1 MRLQICHLSDIHFNK
16 DNNAIEKKKDKFC
29 SAILKNAFKGENV
42 LFLISGDIAQSG
54 YVEEYNIA
62 HAFFSNIKEELYKQK
77 NIVSYFIFAP
87 GNHDAI
93 LDEDDYDD
101 ETRRK
106 EVLSQKDNMDMKRIK
121 HFECKL
127 CEKQNNYFD
136 FKNKFINEANIKRI
150 ETDSLLLDCFELYI
164 SGYHIYINVFN
175 TAWIS
180 QRHEKPGEIYIPQK
194 IYGGKIIKK
203 DGLNITMFH
212 HPSNWMHPNDKLFF
226 DNQVVGNSDI
236 LFVGHEHVGRDEH
249 IQTRESQYDIQY
261 GEILQDPV
269 RENNSSFIINYIEN
283 EVFKTIVYKWDDK
296 KFLYSERELPQR
308 KLGYNA
314 NKSIS
319 FLPEYRKKLNSM
331 EMQVTH
337 PNKCR
342 VELSD
347 LFIFPNVEEYNKNNN
362 LDESTKDKVTI
373 RGEELINYILDNKC
387 VEFSG
392 GAKVGKS
399 ALAKMIALTLEYQDV
414 HAIVMDCKKN
424 IRVSSLNVD
433 SVHNDCVNHTYGK
446 DKADAFM
453 QLSLDKKI
461 IIIDNFDFIKS
472 VKEKSAIISYFSN
485 FYMYIV
491 IFSNVSYDLAIL
503 GENVRKTGIEIKHC
517 EIKELGHRQRNALY
531 KKWYMLNEGENIFL
545 DNEIEQKVKKATETI
560 NALKGNGYL
569 PSIAAN
575 IIIILQQLEYQSEK
589 LQDRSNYG
597 YMYEFLITKS
607 ILDMKKNNKNIS
619 DDIAMSIMV
628 NVAEFMLKAHKKVIT
643 LHEFTQIVEKYNK
656 HFITNASYSIYL
668 EEYINVD
675 LAELENEQ
683 FQFKY
688 PYIHYYF
695 TAKYIAG
702 HLYEKNIKRLIWEMA
717 ENLQIEEYADIMIFL
732 CHLSKERYILNSV
745 LQCSKKL
752 LQNYQDFDFDK
763 NKNLKFS
770 FDEYLDTSFIP
781 EENIEERRTEL
792 LERQDVF
799 EEEKNIDNEASRV
812 QNNEAEIEHIEEI
825 DQKMEILD
833 GVFKSI
839 EVMGQILK
847 NYPGTIDGSIKKALL
862 REIHALGM
870 RSLTFSREIL
880 SNEIV
885 FFCNQIQ
892 DKVINKIREQA
903 NKQDDAIDEN
913 QIWHI
918 IKEKISKMSNQMDN
932 LFGIMSYILLR
943 RLANSLGNEDL
954 KTLINHAH
962 ENSILSYQLMKK
974 SIYLNEFGILQ
985 GEEIISF
992 YDDLVE
998 NRNIFATKLLK
1009 LFVYD
1014 HYFVF
1019 GSKDVRLRQRIWKK
1033 FGFDKK
1039 QEKQIMLNQI
1049 ETTK

>member
-1 MRLQICHLSDIHFNK
+1 MRLQICHLSDIHFNRE
-16 DNNAIEKKKDKFC
+16 NNAIEKKKTKFC
-29 SAILKNAFKGENV
+29 SAILKNALKGENI

-54 YVEEYNIA
+54 DVEEYNIA
-62 HAFFSNIKEELYKQK
+62 HAFFSYIKEELYKQK
-77 NIVSYFIFAP
+77 NINSYFIFAP

-93 LDEDDYDD
+93 LNEDDFDD

-106 EVLSQKDNMDMKRIK
+106 EVLFQKDNMDLKKMKY
-121 HFECKL
+121 FECKM
-127 CEKQNNYFD
+127 CEKQKNYFE
-136 FKNKFINEANIKRI
+136 FINTFNNDAYIKRI
-150 ETDSLLLDCFELYI
+150 GTGTLLLECFELQI

-180 QRHEKPGEIYIPQK
+180 QRHEKPGGIYIPK
-194 IYGGKIIKK
+194 YIYDGKIIKR
-203 DGLNITMFH
+203 DGLNITMYH
-212 HPSNWMHPNDKLFF
+212 HPSNWMHPNDKLYF

-261 GEILQDPV
+261 GEILQDLV
-269 RENNSSFIINYIEN
+269 SDNNSSFIINYIEN
-283 EVFKTIVYKWDDK
+283 GVFQTFVYKWDEK
-296 KFLYSERELPQR
+296 QFLYFERELPQR
-308 KLGYNA
+308 KLGNNI

-319 FLPEYRKKLNSM
+319 FLPDYRKKLNSM

-337 PNKCR
+337 PNKNK

-347 LFIFPNVEEYNKNNN
+347 LFIFPNVEEYNNNN
-362 LDESTKDKVTI
+362 NFDESTKDKVTI
-373 RGEELINYILDNKC
+373 RGEEIINYILKNRC

-392 GAKVGKS
+392 GAKAGKS
-399 ALAKMIALTLEYQDV
+399 ALAKMLALTLEYQDV
-414 HAIVMDCKKN
+414 HAVVMDCKKN
-424 IRVSSLNVD
+424 ISVSSKNINNV
-433 SVHNDCVNHTYGK
+433 HCDCVYHAYGK
-446 DKADAFM
+446 DKADTFM
-453 QLSLDKKI
+453 QLTLDKKI

-472 VKEKSAIISYFSN
+472 VNEKRAIISYFSN

-491 IFSNVSYDLAIL
+491 MFSNLSYDLAIL
-503 GENVRKTGIEIKHC
+503 GENVRNTGIEIKHC
-517 EIKELGHRQRNALY
+517 EIKELGHRQRNILY
-531 KKWYMLNEGENIFL
+531 KKWYMLNEGEDII
-545 DNEIEQKVKKATETI
+545 IEDELAQKVKKATETI

-575 IIIILQQLEYQSEK
+575 IIIILQQLEYQSER

-607 ILDMKKNNKNIS
+607 ILDMKKNNKSIS
-619 DDIAMSIMV
+619 DDVATGILIS
-628 NVAEFMLKAHKKVIT
+628 VAEFMLKKHKKVIT
-643 LHEFTQIVEKYNK
+643 LYEYSQIVEKYNK
-656 HFITNASYSIYL
+656 RFIMNASDLIYL
-668 EEYINVD
+668 EEYTNVD
-675 LAELENEQ
+675 LVELDDEQ
-683 FQFKY
+683 LQFKY

-695 TAKYIAG
+695 TAKHIAS
-702 HLYEKNIKRLIWEMA
+702 HLNENDIKELILEMT

-732 CHLSKERYILNSV
+732 CHLSKETYIFSSV
-745 LQCSKKL
+745 LKSSKKL
-752 LQNYQDFDFDK
+752 LQNYQNFDFDK
-763 NKNLKFS
+763 YKNLKIS
-770 FDEYLDTSFIP
+770 LDEYLDTNFIP
-781 EENIEERRTEL
+781 EENVEERRTEI
-792 LERQDVF
+792 LERQDEF
-799 EEEKNIDNEASRV
+799 EEEKIMNNDEDRI
-812 QNNEAEIEHIEEI
+812 QNNEAEIEHIEEM

-847 NYPGTIDGSIKKALL
+847 NYPGTIDGPVKIALL
-862 REIHALGM
+862 REVHALGM
-870 RSLTFSREIL
+870 RSLTFTREIL
-880 SNEIV
+880 NDEIG
-885 FFCNQIQ
+885 FFCSQIQ
-892 DKVINKIREQA
+892 DTVINKIREQA

-913 QIWHI
+913 ELWNN
-918 IKEKISKMSNQMDN
+918 IKEKFSIMSIQMDN

-954 KTLINHAH
+954 KTLINHVK

-992 YDDLVE
+992 YDNLVE
-998 NRNIFATKLLK
+998 NKNMFATKLLK
-1009 LFVYD
+1009 LFIYD

-1049 ETTK
+1049 ETAQ